1 MKVLEVFNSSRV
13 LLDLEV
19 SSRDAVIKELAELLY
34 AQKVITD
41 VKMYVDSVLER
52 EVHSTTGVGN
62 GIAIPHG
69 KSACV
74 NRPAIVFAKMA
85 KSVEWQSLDDKPVDI
100 VVMLA
105 IPDSEKGATHLSL
118 LSEIAV
124 KLMDEDLVEKLKKS
138 YGYKRSCRITFIK
151 KIRRNHDEKKNYC
164 CNSLRN
170 GDCTHVYGGTSTKE
184 RSTKKRAI

>member
-52 EVHSTTGVGN
+52 EVHSTTGV
-62 GIAIPHG
+62 
-69 KSACV
+69 
-74 NRPAIVFAKMA
+74 
-85 KSVEWQSLDDKPVDI
+85 DKPVDI

-124 KLMDEDLVEKLKKS
+124 KLMDEDLVEKLKKVTDTNEVVELLS
-138 YGYKRSCRITFIK
+138 
-151 KIRRNHDEKKNYC
+151 
-164 CNSLRN
+164 
-170 GDCTHVYGGTSTKE
+170 
-184 RSTKKRAI
+184 

>member
-85 KSVEWQSLDDKPVDI
+85 KSVGWQSLDDKPVDI

-124 KLMDEDLVEKLKKS
+124 KLMDEDLVEKLKKVTDTNEVVELLS
-138 YGYKRSCRITFIK
+138 
-151 KIRRNHDEKKNYC
+151 
-164 CNSLRN
+164 
-170 GDCTHVYGGTSTKE
+170 
-184 RSTKKRAI
+184 